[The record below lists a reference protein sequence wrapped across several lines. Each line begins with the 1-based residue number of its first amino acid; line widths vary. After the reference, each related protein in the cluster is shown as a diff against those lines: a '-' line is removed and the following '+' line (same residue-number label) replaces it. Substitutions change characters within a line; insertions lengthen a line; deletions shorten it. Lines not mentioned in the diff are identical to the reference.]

1 MNDGSNVKHGMP
13 SMPDDT
19 ECLIDMSLD
28 KHTSKMTEDYIRR
41 QSCEENKS
49 RSRSREKPGRRL
61 KPDRCLADID
71 CMQPLSISIKADD
84 RLACIPEKELR
95 YVDVDEHTFIQSGY
109 QHMAICCKQEYADK
123 QPRVYSL
130 ENDLMISGI
139 IVNFKFYDKFG
150 VWALVYEETYSK
162 RLRLKFFRPNDLKSG
177 NGIMYEDYLSCK
189 MINAYSHVFL
199 CSSERGIQGFDL
211 NTINNMFHESLQLK
225 LISTSAS
232 IFISNDI
239 ADFCIS
245 GQHLYTIDKACK
257 TVSRVNMSFKS
268 RNPLSN
274 HNSSKLSKSVKHR
287 YMSAKNTTTAGI
299 YQSDK
304 LICIYSDTKL
314 TFINS
319 KLQIMSF
326 LNISVSHLCRMTGSM
341 TPMLMADGSVDFM
354 CVLHGDA
361 YVIDGVKLPK
371 VEENEHGGTYDGIM
385 MISNKDMIVYGTKCY
400 RLQMDY

>member
-1 MNDGSNVKHGMP
+1 MISKDSIIADIIDAIETQFIGVDNDVKSYYASIFIRRLSSILDIISQDDHKLLDNTINPLRSPTTTTIKHKLALLTSTPNDLIASYHIRRKSTTIACDMNDGSNVKHSMP

-28 KHTSKMTEDYIRR
+28 KHTSKLTEDCTRR
-41 QSCEENKS
+41 QSSEEIKS
-49 RSRSREKPGRRL
+49 RSRSREKPGLRL
-61 KPDRCLADID
+61 TPDRCLADID

-95 YVDVDEHTFIQSGY
+95 YVDVDERTFIQSGY

-123 QPRVYSL
+123 QLRVYSL

-139 IVNFKFYDKFG
+139 IVNLKFYDKFG

-162 RLRLKFFRPNDLKSG
+162 RLRLKFFRSNNLNSR
-177 NGIMYEDYLSCK
+177 NGILYEDYLSCK
-189 MINAYSHVFL
+189 TINAYCHVFL

-239 ADFCIS
+239 ADFCIH

-274 HNSSKLSKSVKHR
+274 RNSS
-287 YMSAKNTTTAGI
+287 
-299 YQSDK
+299 
-304 LICIYSDTKL
+304 
-314 TFINS
+314 
-319 KLQIMSF
+319 
-326 LNISVSHLCRMTGSM
+326 
-341 TPMLMADGSVDFM
+341 
-354 CVLHGDA
+354 
-361 YVIDGVKLPK
+361 
-371 VEENEHGGTYDGIM
+371 
-385 MISNKDMIVYGTKCY
+385 
-400 RLQMDY
+400 